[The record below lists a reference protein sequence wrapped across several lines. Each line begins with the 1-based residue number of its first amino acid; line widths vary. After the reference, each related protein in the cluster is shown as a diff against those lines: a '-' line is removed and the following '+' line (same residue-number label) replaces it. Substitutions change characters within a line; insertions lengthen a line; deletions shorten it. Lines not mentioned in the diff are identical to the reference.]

1 MYKLAQYLLIPVFF
15 SLIISCN
22 NDGPERVEEDYQL
35 VSGDTTAIIFAGD
48 TLWIPPKPVCHN
60 GSGGWS
66 LADFNGAL
74 NGGNYHVIL
83 LTWFASY

>member
-15 SLIISCN
+15 SFIISCN
-22 NDGPERVEEDYQL
+22 NDALEKVEEDYQL
-35 VSGDTTAIIFAGD
+35 VTGDTTAIIFAGD
-48 TLWIPPKPVCHN
+48 TLLIPPKPVCHN

-74 NGGNYHVIL
+74 NGGDYHVIL

>member
-1 MYKLAQYLLIPVFF
+1 MYKLAQYLLIPVFY

-22 NDGPERVEEDYQL
+22 NDDPDKEDQEYQL
-35 VSGDTTAIIFAGD
+35 VIGDTTAIIYAGD
-48 TLWIPPKPVCHN
+48 TLLIPPKPVCHN

-66 LADFNGAL
+66 LADLNGAV
-74 NGGNYHVIL
+74 NGGDYHVIL

>member
-1 MYKLAQYLLIPVFF
+1 MYKLAQYLLIPVLF
-15 SLIISCN
+15 SFIISCD
-22 NDGPERVEEDYQL
+22 NDDPKKVAEDYQL
-35 VSGDTTAIIFAGD
+35 VAGDTTAIIFAGD
-48 TLWIPPKPVCHN
+48 TLGIPPKPVCHN

-74 NGGNYHVIL
+74 NGGDYHVIL